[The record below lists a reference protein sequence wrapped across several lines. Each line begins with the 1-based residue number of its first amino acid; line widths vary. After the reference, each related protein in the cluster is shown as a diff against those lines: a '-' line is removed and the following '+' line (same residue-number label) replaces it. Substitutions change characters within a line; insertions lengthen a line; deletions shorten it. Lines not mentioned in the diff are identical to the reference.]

1 MARGHGGI
9 DQGTIFPR
17 TALSSEVSIKQLIIM
32 HLFFTHNLFI
42 LNLLAFETKNPH
54 LMNISVE
61 MVHMAKYAPS
71 EKQSECSDLLL
82 DYRAI

>member
-17 TALSSEVSIKQLIIM
+17 TALSSEASIKQLIIR
-32 HLFFTHNLFI
+32 HLFFTHNMFI

-82 DYRAI
+82 DYRAK

>member
-17 TALSSEVSIKQLIIM
+17 TALSSEVSIKQLIIRL
-32 HLFFTHNLFI
+32 LFFTQNLFI

-82 DYRAI
+82 ET

>member
-17 TALSSEVSIKQLIIM
+17 TALSSEVSIKQLIIRL
-32 HLFFTHNLFI
+32 LFFTQNLFI

-71 EKQSECSDLLL
+71 EKQSECSDLLV
-82 DYRAI
+82 DYCDI

>member
-17 TALSSEVSIKQLIIM
+17 TALSSEASIKQLIIR
-32 HLFFTHNLFI
+32 HLFFTHNIFI
-42 LNLLAFETKNPH
+42 LNLLAFETENPH

>member
-1 MARGHGGI
+1 M
-9 DQGTIFPR
+9 
-17 TALSSEVSIKQLIIM
+17 
-32 HLFFTHNLFI
+32 FI